1 MRSIMEDQGKKP
13 EVLSKSLFQ
22 EIQDMNVSEKL
33 DFARKCSKEA
43 RIILI
48 RDANKLVQMAV
59 ITSPKMTDSEVLA
72 IANNRQVNEDVLR
85 FIADHRE
92 WMKNYQVKAAL
103 VNNPKTPLPLALKL
117 ISALN
122 QKDLSLIAKSK
133 AVPRA
138 LVIAAQRRLK
148 EVKV

>member
-1 MRSIMEDQGKKP
+1 MEDQGKKP
-13 EVLSKSLFQ
+13 EVRSKSLFQ

-72 IANNRQVNEDVLR
+72 IANNRQVNEDVLK
-85 FIADHRE
+85 FIADRRE

-138 LVIAAQRRLK
+138 LVIAAQRRIK

>member
-1 MRSIMEDQGKKP
+1 
-13 EVLSKSLFQ
+13 
-22 EIQDMNVSEKL
+22 MNVSEKL

-85 FIADHRE
+85 FIADRRE

-138 LVIAAQRRLK
+138 LVIAVQRRLK

>member
-1 MRSIMEDQGKKP
+1 
-13 EVLSKSLFQ
+13 
-22 EIQDMNVSEKL
+22 MNVSEKL
-33 DFARKCSKEA
+33 DFARKCPKEA

-138 LVIAAQRRLK
+138 LVIAAQRRIK